1 MYGDP
6 VVHDS
11 TLRRMRGRRTCV
23 KAIWLPLNLLAA
35 LPQVTAPGIDLTKTR
50 SEEMGEAD
58 EKALKELFSFI
69 IEAVIIPVLAV
80 FGIAG
85 NFLITH

>member
-1 MYGDP
+1 M
-6 VVHDS
+6 
-11 TLRRMRGRRTCV
+11 
-23 KAIWLPLNLLAA
+23 NLLAA
-35 LPQVTAPGIDLTKTR
+35 LPQVTAPRIDLTKTR

-58 EKALKELFSFI
+58 EKALKELSSFI

-85 NFLITH
+85 NILITD